1 MLSLASQWTT
11 LVVDVA
17 DTDSS
22 DLHDNGICSIL
33 LDDLLLLD
41 DGSLLV
47 ASDTNTDDVT
57 AAAIR
62 LIHPPRGTRLFFSRS
77 NNKDARLMVQ

>member
-11 LVVDVA
+11 LVVDA
-17 DTDSS
+17 
-22 DLHDNGICSIL
+22 DNGMDIDSGMFCSIL

-57 AAAIR
+57 AAATR
-62 LIHPPRGTRLFFSRS
+62 LIHPP
-77 NNKDARLMVQ
+77 